1 MAEKP
6 HAMILEAEN
15 ETGPPIKTFPKAAS
29 VAMSRQVGAAL
40 DMDDPP
46 GPGGKG
52 KAPALSWT

>member
-6 HAMILEAEN
+6 HAMILEAPH
-15 ETGPPIKTFPKAAS
+15 ETELPIKTFPKAAS
-29 VAMSRQVGAAL
+29 VAMSRQAGAAL

-52 KAPALSWT
+52 KAPALSWI

>member
-6 HAMILEAEN
+6 RFMILEAAD
-15 ETGPPIKTFPKAAS
+15 ETGLPIKTFPKAAP
-29 VAMSRQVGAAL
+29 VAISRQIGAAL

>member
-6 HAMILEAEN
+6 HAMILEAAD
-15 ETGPPIKTFPKAAS
+15 ETGLSIKTFPEAAPATIS
-29 VAMSRQVGAAL
+29 GRVGAAL

-52 KAPALSWT
+52 KAPALPWT